1 MSILIH
7 NCTAVLMDEA
17 GTVLPNAYVV
27 VEGTKIRSVSTQ
39 RPWLKR
45 KSNKCGRKLPRMD
58 AKFVS
63 VFVCM

>member
-27 VEGTKIRSVSTQ
+27 VEGTKDPLRQ
-39 RPWLKR
+39 HPAPL
-45 KSNKCGRKLPRMD
+45 GLL
-58 AKFVS
+58 
-63 VFVCM
+63 

>member
-27 VEGTKIRSVSTQ
+27 VEGDRS
-39 RPWLKR
+39 
-45 KSNKCGRKLPRMD
+45 PRQHP
-58 AKFVS
+58 APLGLL
-63 VFVCM
+63 

>member
-27 VEGTKIRSVSTQ
+27 VEGTKISCLLYTS
-39 RPWLKR
+39 
-45 KSNKCGRKLPRMD
+45 D
-58 AKFVS
+58 AADE
-63 VFVCM
+63 

>member
-27 VEGTKIRSVSTQ
+27 VEGATCSCPALST
-39 RPWLKR
+39 PTAT
-45 KSNKCGRKLPRMD
+45 CP
-58 AKFVS
+58 
-63 VFVCM
+63 